1 MKRSL
6 LVGLL
11 LLPLTCFSAS
21 SGHVLIEQNC
31 RAWAQV
37 AKVVMSGKNQNLT
50 KEQVLGAVKNQLA
63 EKGSAQ
69 KALDEVMLN
78 MGKMWDEQPKGRN
91 PDEMY
96 NATYLACWT
105 RAEEQLR
112 AR

>member
-1 MKRSL
+1 
-6 LVGLL
+6 
-11 LLPLTCFSAS
+11 
-21 SGHVLIEQNC
+21 
-31 RAWAQV
+31 
-37 AKVVMSGKNQNLT
+37 
-50 KEQVLGAVKNQLA
+50 
-63 EKGSAQ
+63 
-69 KALDEVMLN
+69 LN